1 MYVFGNDKHGRGCFR
16 EINGDIARI
25 GSAVYLDLAGGTIP
39 EPGSRVTPFI
49 VTSVSFSQKEKF
61 SVVQCFGDRNY
72 TYAFGHDPT
81 ASMLEVTLTSF
92 LAGTGG
98 TSYGGALKQA
108 VAAYRKARLSM
119 SKKLVKLTMG
129 SLYMEGFLVG
139 MTSATQDQEHN
150 LQSITFVIMLVK
162 AQG

>member
-16 EINGDIARI
+16 EIMGDASAMK
-25 GSAVYLDLAGGTIP
+25 SAVYIKMAAGTYP
-39 EPGSRVTPFI
+39 APGDRTTPYL

-92 LAGTGG
+92 LAGTDGE
-98 TSYGGALKQA
+98 TYGDALKQL
-108 VAAYRKARLSM
+108 VTAYQKSRLSA
-119 SKKLVKLTMG
+119 SKKLVQLTLGTM
-129 SLYMEGFLVG
+129 YMEGFLVG
-139 MTSATQDQEHN
+139 MTGATQDQEHN
-150 LQSITFVIMLVK
+150 LQSVTFVIMLVK